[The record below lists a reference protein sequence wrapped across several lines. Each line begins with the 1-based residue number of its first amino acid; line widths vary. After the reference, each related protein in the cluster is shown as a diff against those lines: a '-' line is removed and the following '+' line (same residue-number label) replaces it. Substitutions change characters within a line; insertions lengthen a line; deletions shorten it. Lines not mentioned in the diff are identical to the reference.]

1 MNSFFIPALIAIQ
14 FLTIIPVYF
23 KKIPTAQQNALSLL
37 FYPFVGLMI
46 GGMLWSIA
54 TLLSHSPII
63 LTASLI
69 TTTWVIITGGLHL
82 DGLADTADAWVGG
95 YGDRDRTLKIMKDPQ
110 SGPIGVLSLV
120 LLVLLKFS
128 AIYTLLDQHQYL
140 VLLVV
145 PMIGRL
151 TALFLLLSCLYVRPQ
166 GLGSL
171 FLTGMPRIRLIFV
184 MSLCMLFLIG
194 IFLWQALIV
203 IAVVLLLWLGLRRLF
218 QTRLGG
224 VTGDTIGAS
233 IEISECVAIFVMALL
248 IV

>member
-1 MNSFFIPALIAIQ
+1 MSNMFMPALIAIQ
-14 FLTIIPVYF
+14 FLTIIPIRF
-23 KKIPTAQQNALSLL
+23 KNIPTAQQNALSLL

-46 GGMLWSIA
+46 GTLLWGMAIE
-54 TLLSHSPII
+54 LSHSPVI
-63 LTASLI
+63 LAASLI
-69 TTTWVIITGGLHL
+69 TTVWVVITGGLHL

-95 YGDRDRTLKIMKDPQ
+95 YGDRERTLKIMKDPQ

-128 AIYTLLDQHQYL
+128 AVYTLLDVHQYL
-140 VLLVV
+140 VLLII

-171 FLTGMPRIRLIFV
+171 FLTGMPRIRLILL
-184 MSLCMLFLIG
+184 MLCCGLFLLG
-194 IFLWQALIV
+194 LFLWQAIILM
-203 IAVVLLLWLGLRRLF
+203 AVVLLLWLGLRKLF
-218 QTRLGG
+218 IQRLGG

-233 IEISECVAIFVMALL
+233 IEIAECVAIFVMALL
-248 IV
+248 IS